1 MAAKTEDRV
10 LAVLDKVLDK
20 LNGLED
26 RLQQKADVKLVEG
39 LEQKMESVI
48 TQVGHYRKTLPP
60 DVFTFGSMPYAH
72 ITAEYNCY

>member
-1 MAAKTEDRV
+1 M

-26 RLQQKADVKLVEG
+26 RLKADVKLVEG

-48 TQVGHYRKTLPP
+48 TQVEKRLNEVEERVNRNTEQLVAK
-60 DVFTFGSMPYAH
+60 DVSEAVAMP
-72 ITAEYNCY
+72 